1 MKSRPTPSVQAQTLR
16 PVSRA
21 DLRRLALTAAVA
33 AALGGAALLTA
44 HEAQA
49 QSAADKPSAE
59 MKQTGTKY
67 EADKGMQQVLDSLA
81 GMNGKPIET
90 LSAEQ
95 ARQQPTPA
103 DAAKAVAKKEGKPVE
118 PTKAVPG
125 VTSMDRTIPGPA
137 GPLPVRVYTPE
148 GEGPFPVIVYYH
160 GGGWV
165 IADKEVYD
173 GGARGLSKEAKAVV
187 VSVDY
192 RRAPEAKFP
201 AAWDDALAAYKWVA
215 QNAAQIKGDPK
226 NLALAGESAGGNLAV
241 STAIAARDAGL
252 TPPVHV
258 LAVYPVAQTG
268 NLSTESYVDS
278 AQAKPLNKPMIAWFV
293 DKTFAKPTDKSS
305 PRVDLVNAKLAGL
318 PPVTIINAEIDPL
331 RSDGKLLE
339 DALAE
344 AGVDVDRKV
353 YEGTAHEFFG
363 MAAVVDDAADAQ
375 EYAGERLRE
384 SFDR

>member
-1 MKSRPTPSVQAQTLR
+1 MKTRRITPARPASLKALPGAA
-16 PVSRA
+16 P
-21 DLRRLALTAAVA
+21 RRLALVAALALTGTGWIAAQDARAQTAADQRPVA
-33 AALGGAALLTA
+33 
-44 HEAQA
+44 
-49 QSAADKPSAE
+49 SS
-59 MKQTGTKY
+59 QTGTKY
-67 EADKGMQQVLDSLA
+67 EADSGMQQVLDTLA

-95 ARQQPTPA
+95 ARKQPTPA
-103 DAAKAVAKKEGKPVE
+103 DAAMAVAKKEGKPVE
-118 PTKAVPG
+118 PSKAVPG

-137 GPLPVRVYTPE
+137 GPLPVRVYTPK
-148 GEGPFPVIVYYH
+148 GDGPFPVIVYYH

-173 GGARGLSKEAKAVV
+173 AGARGLSAEAEAVV

-215 QNAAQIKGDPK
+215 QNASQIKGDPK
-226 NLALAGESAGGNLAV
+226 KLALAGESAGGNLAV
-241 STAIAARDAGL
+241 STAIAALSAGV
-252 TPPVHV
+252 TPPMHV

-268 NLSTESYVDS
+268 NLSTDSYVDS
-278 AQAKPLNKPMIAWFV
+278 AQAKPLNKPMIEWFV
-293 DKTFAKPTDKSS
+293 ENTFAKPTDKSS
-305 PRVDLVNAKLAGL
+305 PRVDLVNAELAGL

-331 RSDGKLLE
+331 RSDGELLKN
-339 DALAE
+339 ALE
-344 AGVDVDRKV
+344 KAGVKVDRKV

-363 MAAVVDDAADAQ
+363 MAAVVDDAKDAQ